1 MSPTLRWLAPSG
13 EDIAALRRL
22 STSAYS
28 RQHSTYPAG
37 LAGRSS
43 MFDRF
48 IAPGRLILSAENTPG
63 NLIAAVGVAELKLT
77 PAWLLSW
84 VLSDASSA
92 QLVRVWPVLM
102 HQLCEHFEA
111 QQRGEFYV
119 VSPVTR
125 TAAWRR
131 LMRPV
136 AQRYWNT
143 VQRVI
148 PAGETVDFPL
158 YHSMMGNT
166 TFDYAV
172 KINLFVQK

>member
-1 MSPTLRWLAPSG
+1 VAPTLRWLTPTGA
-13 EDIAALRRL
+13 DIAALRQL
-22 STSAYS
+22 STRAYS
-28 RQHSTYPAG
+28 RQHNTYPSA
-37 LAGRSS
+37 LTAHSS

-48 IAPGRLILSAENTPG
+48 IAPGRLVLSAENTPG
-63 NLIAAVGVAELKLT
+63 NLIAAVGVAELKT
-77 PAWLLSW
+77 IPAWLLSW

-92 QLVRVWPVLM
+92 QLVRLWPVLM
-102 HQLCEHFEA
+102 HQLCQHFEA

-119 VSPVTR
+119 VSPATR
-125 TAAWRR
+125 TTAWRR
-131 LMRPV
+131 LMQPV
-136 AQRYWNT
+136 EQRYWNT

-148 PAGETVDFPL
+148 PAGETADFPL